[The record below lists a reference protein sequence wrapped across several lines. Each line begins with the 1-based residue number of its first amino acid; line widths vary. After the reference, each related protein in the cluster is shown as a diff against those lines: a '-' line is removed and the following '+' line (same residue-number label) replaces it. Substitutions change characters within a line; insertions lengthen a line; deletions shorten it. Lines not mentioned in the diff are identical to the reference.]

1 MMGIFGPM
9 ALGNI
14 IDKDRSLRKIMISQP
29 LLIAGLIIM
38 THFMLE
44 NEFPDLIVIM
54 LIAFT
59 GAPM

>member
-1 MMGIFGPM
+1 MGIFGPM

-14 IDKDRSLRKIMISQP
+14 IDKYRSLRKIMIIQP

-44 NEFPDLIVIM
+44 NKFPDLIVIM

-59 GAPM
+59 GAPL

>member
-14 IDKDRSLRKIMISQP
+14 IDKYRSLRKIMIIQP
-29 LLIAGLIIM
+29 LLIAGLIMM

>member
-1 MMGIFGPM
+1 MGIFGPM

-14 IDKDRSLRKIMISQP
+14 IDKYRSLRKIMIIQP
-29 LLIAGLIIM
+29 LLIACLIMM

>member
-14 IDKDRSLRKIMISQP
+14 IDKYRSLRKIMIIQP

-44 NEFPDLIVIM
+44 NKFPDLIVIM
-54 LIAFT
+54 LIALT
-59 GAPM
+59 GAPL

>member
-14 IDKDRSLRKIMISQP
+14 IDKYRSLRKIMIIQP

-44 NEFPDLIVIM
+44 NKFPDLIVIM

-59 GAPM
+59 GAPL

>member
-14 IDKDRSLRKIMISQP
+14 IDKYRSLRKIMIIQP
-29 LLIAGLIIM
+29 LLIAGLIMM

-44 NEFPDLIVIM
+44 NEFPGLIVIM

>member
-14 IDKDRSLRKIMISQP
+14 IDKYRSLRKIIIIQP
-29 LLIAGLIIM
+29 LLIAGLIMM

-59 GAPM
+59 GATM

>member
-14 IDKDRSLRKIMISQP
+14 IDKYRSLRKIMIIQP
-29 LLIAGLIIM
+29 LLIAGLIMM
-38 THFMLE
+38 THFLLE
-44 NEFPDLIVIM
+44 NDFPDLIVIM